1 MRAMTRMLAA
11 LALLIFLAG
20 CGREEAPKTGRIELA
35 SQPEGAQVFFH
46 GQLLGVTP
54 KVFPQAKPGHY
65 RFRLEKPGCVPA
77 WREFDLAP
85 GATVTQNVTLTA
97 DGAAVLL
104 TSVPAGAEVVIEGRN
119 AGATPL
125 LLTGQAPGHYEAQFR
140 APGCEERQV
149 TWEVADSHPMEVA
162 AQLES
167 RVGSL
172 EVVSDPA
179 GARVILGGRELGV
192 TPFSTPLDAG
202 EYRLEVV
209 RDGCRKIEETIY
221 MQGGQ
226 NLQCNY
232 KLQAEPGVIVI
243 VTEPEKAQIRI
254 NDELRGIA
262 PLELRDCAP
271 GPLRIRAELE
281 GFDPLERDAEL
292 APGGE
297 LKLELVLRRNTGE
310 IAFKVN
316 LQGANVLLDGRN
328 VAVVNDPEETI
339 TLERIAPGRHQLTV
353 TAEGADPEVIP
364 CRVEKARTLRLRPI
378 ELWRPNAEV
387 KFRSDG
393 RVERGMIYN
402 ETERDIV
409 FGPEKGVKLQ
419 LPKSEFEYIKKQDFR

>member
-1 MRAMTRMLAA
+1 MRAITGMLAA
-11 LALLIFLAG
+11 VLLIFVAG

-35 SQPEGAQVFFH
+35 SQPEGAQIFFH
-46 GQLLGVTP
+46 GKELGVTP

-77 WREFDLAP
+77 WCEFDLAP
-85 GATVTQNVTLTA
+85 GATVTRNAALTA

-104 TSVPAGAEVVIEGRN
+104 TSVPAGAEVVMEGRS
-119 AGATPL
+119 AGTTPL
-125 LLTGQAPGHYEAQFR
+125 LLAGQAPGHYEAQFR

-149 TWEVADSHPMEVA
+149 TWDVADSHPMEVA

-172 EVVSDPA
+172 EVTTDPA
-179 GARVILGGRELGV
+179 GARVSLNGRELGV
-192 TPFSTPLDAG
+192 TPFAAPLDAG
-202 EYRLEVV
+202 EYRLEIV
-209 RDGCRKIEETIY
+209 RDGCRKVEETIY
-221 MQGGQ
+221 VQGGQ
-226 NLQCNY
+226 TL
-232 KLQAEPGVIVI
+232 KRDFRLLTEPGVVIV
-243 VTEPEKAQIRI
+243 VTEPEKAQIRV
-254 NDELRGIA
+254 NGELRGTA

-297 LKLELVLRRNTGE
+297 LKLELVLRRSTGE

-316 LQGANVLLDGRN
+316 LPGANVLLDGRN
-328 VAVVNDPEETI
+328 VAVVNDPEEVV
-339 TLERIAPGRHQLTV
+339 TLERIAPGRHQLTF
-353 TAEGADPEVIP
+353 TAEGAEPEVVV
-364 CRVEKARTLRLRPI
+364 CRVEKGRTLRLRPI

-393 RVERGMIYN
+393 HVERGMIYA
-402 ETERDIV
+402 ETEREIV